1 MSWLSEL
8 ITNPYLITATSS
20 WCVAQLLKVIIHA
33 AVYRTLDLKRLFGDG
48 GMPSGHSA
56 TVTSLAVLTALTR
69 GVGSFDFAVTAILAL
84 IVCHDAKGVRQ
95 EAGKHAVLLDE
106 LVTLFKEMSSEPLP
120 EVRLKKFVGHTPL
133 QVAAGIGIG
142 AANAVGIYFL
152 FF

>member
-142 AANAVGIYFL
+142 AANAVGMYFL